1 MMTTPE
7 LEIIQVQLKSA
18 IQNHQV
24 KTTNGF
30 QMQLSYFH
38 IAKES
43 CVLNFASS
51 NIYLAINF
59 IVYYLNI
66 FEYEFIY

>member
-7 LEIIQVQLKSA
+7 LELIQVQLKSA

-51 NIYLAINF
+51 KHLSCY
-59 IVYYLNI
+59 
-66 FEYEFIY
+66 

>member
-7 LEIIQVQLKSA
+7 LELIQVQLKSA

-38 IAKES
+38 IAKQS
-43 CVLNFASS
+43 CVLNFVSS
-51 NIYLAINF
+51 KHLLLLIL
-59 IVYYLNI
+59 
-66 FEYEFIY
+66 